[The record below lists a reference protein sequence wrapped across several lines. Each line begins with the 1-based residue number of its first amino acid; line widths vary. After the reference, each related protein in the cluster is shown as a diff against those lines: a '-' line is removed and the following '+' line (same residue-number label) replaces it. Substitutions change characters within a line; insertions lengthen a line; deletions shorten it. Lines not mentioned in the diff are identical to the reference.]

1 MKRFLALVKVD
12 LKTASVDY
20 YNNLNI
26 KRNLSPL
33 KKVGQWVLIALLVV
47 YLWGIVSFLSYA
59 IVEQFINFGQPTL
72 LLYLIMTL
80 SPVVTLYFSILST
93 PGIFYFSKDVKD
105 YLILPIHPWEIVAA
119 KFVSAYLYTLISM
132 VFLLG
137 PIFVIYLVKVAPG
150 IISLL
155 FTVLSFMTI
164 PLIPL
169 SIALLVVILL
179 MRFVPFFKNKDL
191 FMYLTFG
198 LVFIPIFIFSFSMS
212 SMGENPEAIQQIM
225 ESLLA
230 MDNQAFR
237 YINLFLPTSSWMTN
251 GIVNQN
257 FLPILLSILVSLGVA
272 ILVIFTSQSL
282 YFEGVLSTSDSSSKK
297 KRLHQ
302 GEKAKETKSQSIP
315 KSIMVADFKTILR
328 TPSFAINYYSAIFIV
343 PIVSMVPLFLN
354 GMPLNTLDGI
364 LGVSYYY
371 HTFFDALAPLQQ
383 LSLPLSFGVA
393 VGLFLGNMDASANTA
408 ISREA
413 RNLKMYLT
421 FPIKLSDMVKG
432 KAYLSMIN
440 SVFMPS
446 ILTLAFVIL
455 TKPKFITLVLLILGL
470 VEGIVLITHIS
481 LFADVYS
488 PSLNWETE
496 QQAAKG
502 NFKQVIVILPFMV
515 IPLILLI
522 LSFTTSPLIMFLVL
536 LIGAPIVIYFVVTK
550 TYKIANTKLIETIQ
564 NMND

>member
-1 MKRFLALVKVD
+1 MKRFLALVKVN

-47 YLWGIVSFLSYA
+47 YLWGIISFLSYA

-137 PIFVIYLVKVAPG
+137 PIFVIYFIKVAPG
-150 IISLL
+150 IISVL
-155 FTVLSFMTI
+155 FTVLSFITI

-212 SMGENPEAIQQIM
+212 SIGENPEAIQQIM

-440 SVFMPS
+440 SGFMPS

-470 VEGIVLITHIS
+470 VEGIVLITYIS

>member
-1 MKRFLALVKVD
+1 MKRFLALVKVN

-72 LLYLIMTL
+72 LLYLIMTI

-137 PIFVIYLVKVAPG
+137 PIFVIYFIKVAPG

-383 LSLPLSFGVA
+383 LSLPLSFGIA
-393 VGLFLGNMDASANTA
+393 VGLFLGNMDTSANTA

-446 ILTLAFVIL
+446 ILTLAFVVL

-470 VEGIVLITHIS
+470 VEGIVLITYIS

>member
-1 MKRFLALVKVD
+1 
-12 LKTASVDY
+12 
-20 YNNLNI
+20 
-26 KRNLSPL
+26 
-33 KKVGQWVLIALLVV
+33 
-47 YLWGIVSFLSYA
+47 
-59 IVEQFINFGQPTL
+59 
-72 LLYLIMTL
+72 
-80 SPVVTLYFSILST
+80 
-93 PGIFYFSKDVKD
+93 
-105 YLILPIHPWEIVAA
+105 
-119 KFVSAYLYTLISM
+119 
-132 VFLLG
+132 
-137 PIFVIYLVKVAPG
+137 
-150 IISLL
+150 
-155 FTVLSFMTI
+155 
-164 PLIPL
+164 
-169 SIALLVVILL
+169 
-179 MRFVPFFKNKDL
+179 
-191 FMYLTFG
+191 MYLTFG
-198 LVFIPIFIFSFSMS
+198 LVFIPIFIISFSMS
-212 SMGENPEAIQQIM
+212 SMGENLEAIQQIM

-440 SVFMPS
+440 SGFMPS

-470 VEGIVLITHIS
+470 VEGIVLITYIS